1 VGDERTRDDA
11 GDTRAPGR
19 SRGRRRP
26 TAPSPAAGDGAPAR
40 GPITVEQLI
49 ARQGGEVGRRRA
61 ARTGEIPLPLAVGE
75 KPPEHRR
82 VLPPVPAE
90 DPPAA
95 GDQPRAT
102 SGPGPRAPFG
112 RRAADA
118 RPAPGDTPAPQ
129 RGLPPVPGGA
139 ADRAPASPGTPAAV
153 PSPPEAAP
161 QPGDPA
167 ASEPP
172 RSGLPPVP
180 PSARPSVPSFPP
192 LDERTGHRP
201 SRPIAPLPP
210 IPGRDAPLSGA
221 TRLAP
226 PSPRQRRAARRAAR
240 SPGRRRLVR
249 AATGLAAV
257 LGVVLA
263 YHLGL
268 YFYVDQ
274 RIERVD
280 ALTPDGAEVLAPAL
294 QEGAATYLVVGTGL
308 PGEDG
313 PASVATLLAHVTPD
327 EERAV
332 LVSIPPTAL
341 VDTPAC
347 IRADGQVR
355 EAVTE
360 SFATSLLEGGPSC
373 TVRVVQQL
381 SGLRVDHY
389 LGVDLAR
396 LPGMVD
402 ALGGVAVCL
411 PAATPAVTASAEP
424 LPTGASRLTGERAT
438 GYLAPGDAGADVT
451 GDAVAERAQLVLTS
465 TLRTA
470 MSTGTLGNPMT
481 LTRFLTRASD
491 ALTVDEATTLGDL
504 RTLAGTLGDLSGD
517 AVQRTGL
524 PVAQVGYV
532 PAGSEQA
539 HVVLDAATT
548 RSLFDEVIE
557 EGRLP
562 AELVAPEDADP
573 AVAAAPAPAAAEQ
586 PVTTPAEEPLT
597 AAPAGITVDV
607 LNGTATG
614 GLAATVADQLRAE
627 GFGVGQVGNELGV
640 VNETVVRFGAEAR
653 EQARTIAAAVP
664 GAVLQPSDATGG
676 AVQLVIGPGFSG
688 VVPVAV
694 DPAPV
699 AAPETPAA
707 AAPATPSAEPA
718 TTNAGCA

>member
-1 VGDERTRDDA
+1 VGNERTRDDA
-11 GDTRAPGR
+11 GEARSSGR
-19 SRGRRRP
+19 PRGRRRP
-26 TAPSPAAGDGAPAR
+26 AAPTPAAAGGTPAR
-40 GPITVEQLI
+40 EPITVEQLL

-61 ARTGEIPLPLAVGE
+61 ARTGEIPLPLATGE
-75 KPPEHRR
+75 KVPERR
-82 VLPPVPAE
+82 RGLPPVPAE
-90 DPPAA
+90 STPAPAA
-95 GDQPRAT
+95 RTP
-102 SGPGPRAPFG
+102 SG
-112 RRAADA
+112 RRAGDVPRVAD
-118 RPAPGDTPAPQ
+118 DTPAPQ
-129 RGLPPVPGGA
+129 RGLPPVPGG
-139 ADRAPASPGTPAAV
+139 SPGPPAAV
-153 PSPPEAAP
+153 PPEPDLVA
-161 QPGDPA
+161 QPETPA
-167 ASEPP
+167 EPP

-180 PSARPSVPSFPP
+180 PSGRPSVPLFPP
-192 LDERTGHRP
+192 FDDRTGHRP

-226 PSPRQRRAARRAAR
+226 PSPRERRAARRTAR

-249 AATGLAAV
+249 AAVGLAALV
-257 LGVVLA
+257 GVVLA

-274 RIERVD
+274 RIERVA
-280 ALTPDGAEVLAPAL
+280 ALTPDGPEVLAPGL
-294 QEGAATYLVVGTGL
+294 QEGAVTYLVVGTGL
-308 PGEDG
+308 PDAEG
-313 PASVATLLAHVTPD
+313 PASVATLLAHVSAD

-341 VDTPAC
+341 VDTPGC
-347 IRADGQVR
+347 VQADGEVR

-360 SFATSLLEGGPSC
+360 SFADSLLRGGPSC

-411 PAATPAVTASAEP
+411 PSATPAVAASAEP
-424 LPTGASRLTGERAT
+424 LPAGPSTMSGERAT
-438 GYLAPGDAGADVT
+438 GYLTPGDAGADVT
-451 GDAVAERAQLVLTS
+451 GEAVAERAKLVLTS

-470 MSTGTLGNPMT
+470 MSAGTIGDPAT

-491 ALTVDEATTLGDL
+491 ALVVDEATTLGDL

-517 AVQRTGL
+517 AVQWTGL
-524 PVAQVGYV
+524 PVAQVGHV

-539 HVVLDAATT
+539 HVVLDTGAT

-562 AELVAPEDADP
+562 AELVAPEPADP
-573 AVAAAPAPAAAEQ
+573 APVAAAPAPAAAEQ
-586 PVTTPAEEPLT
+586 PVTRPAEQPLT
-597 AAPAGITVDV
+597 AAPAGITLDV
-607 LNGTATG
+607 LNATATS
-614 GLAATVADQLRAE
+614 GLAATVADQLHAQ

-640 VNETVVRFGAEAR
+640 VNETVVRYGAGAE
-653 EQARTIAAAVP
+653 EQARTVAAAVP

-676 AVQLVIGPGFSG
+676 ALQLVIGPGYSS
-688 VVPVAV
+688 VVPVV
-694 DPAPV
+694 VPPAPV
-699 AAPETPAA
+699 AAPETPVPAA
-707 AAPATPSAEPA
+707 PSAEPVAAPAA
-718 TTNAGCA
+718 TC

>member
-1 VGDERTRDDA
+1 MGNERTRDDA
-11 GDTRAPGR
+11 GDARAAGR
-19 SRGRRRP
+19 ARGRRRP
-26 TAPSPAAGDGAPAR
+26 VAPSPAAGDAAPAR

-82 VLPPVPAE
+82 GLPPVPAE
-90 DPPAA
+90 DTLAA
-95 GDQPRAT
+95 GDRPRPA
-102 SGPGPRAPFG
+102 SGPAARAPFG
-112 RRAADA
+112 RRAADV
-118 RPAPGDTPAPQ
+118 RRTPGDTPAPQ

-139 ADRAPASPGTPAAV
+139 VVRAPTPASTPAAAV
-153 PSPPEAAP
+153 PQAE
-161 QPGDPA
+161 DPA

-180 PSARPSVPSFPP
+180 PPARPSVPLFPP
-192 LDERTGHRP
+192 PDERTGHRP

-226 PSPRQRRAARRAAR
+226 PSPRERRAARRAAR
-240 SPGRRRLVR
+240 SPARRRLIRV
-249 AATGLAAV
+249 AIGLAAV

-274 RIERVD
+274 RIERVA

-294 QEGAATYLVVGTGL
+294 QDGAATYLVIGTGL
-308 PGEDG
+308 PGEEG
-313 PASVATLLAHVTPD
+313 PASVATLLAHVSPD
-327 EERAV
+327 EQRAV

-341 VDTPAC
+341 VDTPIC
-347 IRADGQVR
+347 IRADGEVR
-355 EAVTE
+355 EPATE

-373 TVRVVQQL
+373 TVRAVQQL

-424 LPTGASRLTGERAT
+424 LATGASRLTGEGAT

-451 GDAVAERAQLVLTS
+451 GDATAERAQLVLTS

-470 MSTGTLGNPMT
+470 MSPGTLGNPAT

-491 ALTVDEATTLGDL
+491 ALTLDEATTLGDL

-517 AVQRTGL
+517 AVQRIGL

-539 HVVLDAATT
+539 HVLLDAAAT
-548 RSLFDEVIE
+548 RSLFDGVIE

-562 AELVAPEDADP
+562 AELAAPEAADP
-573 AVAAAPAPAAAEQ
+573 GVAAAPAPAAAEQ

-614 GLAATVADQLRAE
+614 GLAATVADQLRAQ
-627 GFGVGQVGNELGV
+627 GFGVGQVGNEPGAV
-640 VNETVVRFGAEAR
+640 DETVVRFGADAR

-664 GAVLQPSDATGG
+664 GAVLQPSDATGR
-676 AVQLVIGPGFSG
+676 AVQLVIGPGFSS

-699 AAPETPAA
+699 AVPAPSAA
-707 AAPATPSAEPA
+707 PAPATPPAEPA
-718 TTNAGCA
+718 TASC